1 MTAVNGL
8 NSVTMYQQLQKLQG
22 KVGQSTIYQSENGD
36 LFNTNGY
43 AVSASGE
50 TCTDG
55 KDDGKI
61 GFWSAIGNTLKG
73 VGKTA
78 VNMVKGCFTGKDG
91 KFSLGKT
98 LLTAATAAVCV
109 AFPAVGLVACGIGA
123 VSGAVQIGKGVYNAA
138 TADTD
143 AEAKEAWQQ
152 VGGGAL
158 TTGLSIS
165 GAKASY
171 NAVMKTSTANAMASL
186 DKGASI
192 FAKGKALAT
201 DMVSST
207 ANRASAIKAAATN
220 AFTNAK
226 ATYNEI
232 KSVYNETDIAQAR
245 QMLKEARKSGNADD
259 IAAAKQFLNEV
270 KATNKAMAKEI
281 VNEIKPVV
289 KEAVKTKATN
299 LFNTIKSNLNKE
311 GLAKVASKL
320 KGAPRAIANKIAEG
334 KISLDQLVSQYGYD
348 NVIEVLEILG
358 ATESI

>member
-1 MTAVNGL
+1 MTAVNGI

-73 VGKTA
+73 V
-78 VNMVKGCFTGKDG
+78 
-91 KFSLGKT
+91 GKT